1 MLKTQEQYVSFLR
14 SLKSEVEG
22 LDSLDFSD
30 IDLDSSMLN
39 ISNTQLLIPVIGG
52 FSAGKS
58 TLLNSFLG
66 EDILSVAVT
75 PETALATELHYSEQ
89 EYIEAVKENGEVT
102 RFERNEGEN
111 LKHRASEFSFA
122 RFYLNKPCLKEIE
135 PLVLVDMPG
144 FESPLASHNKAIFE
158 YIRRGVYFVVLQ
170 SAEHGNITASM
181 KRELEN
187 ILTFERKFS
196 FFLSKSNLK
205 PEGELE
211 EIRKFSKQ
219 QLEDYFYLSQ
229 EVECIGKDGGESLR
243 KIVQALNPNEIIK
256 DLYLSGLQEQFSQV
270 KQKIN
275 AHITALSQDKAQN
288 AKDIAELKEGLTKL
302 ESERDRLISQVNSR
316 YTDDNVDRVVNGVN
330 SALNRGLDELAQS
343 FVSGGQ
349 AGLESSMNSI
359 VKNALSE
366 QVKSSMEFICSDVI
380 STFSSQLN
388 SVANTMQRLSIS
400 DEMYKVLGE
409 KSKDLGSSVA
419 QMFSSGA
426 QSLAKMGGV
435 LGAIG
440 SLAVFVLPIVN
451 PLLAAVVALLPGLAS
466 MLFGGNAE
474 EKKKEQA
481 KSALLT
487 QVFPQVLGEL
497 RTKLPSELQKQAK
510 ELIDSISKDYAKAIE
525 QKLQAVESAQKELED
540 KKQEIEQKIATLKG
554 VVERITALANSALY
568 A

>member
-14 SLKSEVEG
+14 SLKSELQG

-66 EDILSVAVT
+66 EEILSVAVT

-102 RFERNEGEN
+102 RFERSESEN

-205 PEGELE
+205 PASELE
-211 EIRKFSKQ
+211 DIRKFSKQ

-243 KIVQALNPNEIIK
+243 KIVRALNPNEIIK
-256 DLYLSGLQEQFSQV
+256 DLYLSGLQERFSQV

-316 YTDDNVDRVVNGVN
+316 YTDNVDRVVSGVN

-343 FVSGGQ
+343 FLSGGQ
-349 AGLESSMNSI
+349 AGLESAMNSI

-366 QVKSSMEFICSDVI
+366 QVKSSMEFICNDVV

-400 DEMYKVLGE
+400 DEMYKALGE

-435 LGAIG
+435 LGALG
-440 SLAVFVLPIVN
+440 SLAVFVLPVVN

-510 ELIDSISKDYAKAIE
+510 ELIDSLSKDYAEKIK
-525 QKLQAVESAQKELED
+525 QQLQAVESAQKELED
-540 KKQEIEQKIATLKG
+540 KKQEIESKIATLKG